1 MHGALKE
8 SVYEQQIIKDSLH
21 DCLVL
26 ITIDNKNIENHR
38 EKR

>member
-1 MHGALKE
+1 MHGALKD
-8 SVYEQQIIKDSLH
+8 SVCKPQIIKDSLL

-26 ITIDNKNIENHR
+26 ITIDNKNIENHS